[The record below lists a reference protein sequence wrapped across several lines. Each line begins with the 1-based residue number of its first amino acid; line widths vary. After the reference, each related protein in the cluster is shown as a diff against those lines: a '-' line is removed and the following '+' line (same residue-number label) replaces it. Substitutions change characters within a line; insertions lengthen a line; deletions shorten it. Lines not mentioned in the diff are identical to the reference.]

1 MGSLRGS
8 TLAAQS
14 QLASCGVLF
23 CLEEPNLLGGMTELL
38 NVLRNVHDVCWVRS
52 WGRCGAS
59 LKLMER

>member
-23 CLEEPNLLGGMTELL
+23 CLEEPNLLGGMTAM
-38 NVLRNVHDVCWVRS
+38 S
-52 WGRCGAS
+52 F
-59 LKLMER
+59 